1 MMEYLIRNF
10 RPEDD
15 NTIEEITYRTGYL
28 GEDLTGKDYIDDKRL
43 LYLIFQNIVSS
54 QKTSPAE
61 KSSGSF
67 VEHQI
72 LKCKKK
78 DLDN

>member
-10 RPEDD
+10 QPEDD

-43 LYLIFQNIVSS
+43 LYHIF
-54 QKTSPAE
+54 
-61 KSSGSF
+61 
-67 VEHQI
+67 
-72 LKCKKK
+72 C
-78 DLDN
+78 